1 MALRLAIN
9 NGEADCERRSSQRV
23 TGSSGVANRGTSDLR
38 GLGEAASR
46 LPFQL
51 IAACGS
57 LRLLSF
63 WGELYDHF
71 DRYRRIAVLQTR
83 RYPSLSSSHRD
94 IVEGVLARKSNEAA
108 RLLQVHIEESASEIT
123 IMLGSK
129 VRALATGVRRRGAKL
144 PRPNRCRYSVTLASY
159 RAPPS
164 SRRRQLTKAQRAK
177 ESHR

>member
-94 IVEGVLARKSNEAA
+94 IVEGVLARKSNECFGDHHYAWLESPGARNGRATTGRQVAA
-108 RLLQVHIEESASEIT
+108 PKSLSIQRDAS
-123 IMLGSK
+123 
-129 VRALATGVRRRGAKL
+129 
-144 PRPNRCRYSVTLASY
+144 
-159 RAPPS
+159 
-164 SRRRQLTKAQRAK
+164 
-177 ESHR
+177 